1 MGSSTPELAADGAGE
16 RSHASP
22 TQYLP
27 QSARHL
33 PALDGIRGLAI
44 IWVVF
49 HNTLADNFA
58 PSSGPLHIVALL
70 AHPGWIGVQLFF
82 ALSGFLIT
90 AGLLDSQGRDHY
102 FSGFYAKRALR
113 ILPLY
118 YAVLLIVL
126 VILPVLPGSAGAP
139 HSGFR
144 DQVSLWL
151 FVSNW
156 THLAPNGFGHFWS
169 LAVEEQFYLVWP
181 LLVYGLSPKR
191 LLTAC
196 LWIAFGA
203 LLVRCGMRLEGA
215 DSWTL
220 YTATPCRMD
229 ALALGAAGA
238 CLVRIPAL
246 ETQVRRRLPVL
257 AAATFAL
264 FLLGMPATDLY
275 NDSRLAGETIGYTIL
290 AWCSAV
296 MVTGVAMTDGRAP
309 SRLSRALRWPLLR
322 SCGKYSY
329 AMYVFHQILHKL
341 VSVPWIAGHF
351 GAHPSPQVVFAAS
364 LATLLVS
371 YGLAFASY
379 HGFEKYFLSLKRFVQ
394 PPALH
399 VRPAGLT

>member
-1 MGSSTPELAADGAGE
+1 MGASTTDRPL
-16 RSHASP
+16 S
-22 TQYLP
+22 T
-27 QSARHL
+27 RHL

-58 PSSGPLHIVALL
+58 PSGGPLHIVALL

-90 AGLLDSQGRDHY
+90 AGLLDSQGRDNY

-118 YAVLLIVL
+118 YAVLLTLL
-126 VILPVLPGSAGAP
+126 VILPQVASFSGEP
-139 HSGFR
+139 HSAFR
-144 DQVSLWL
+144 DQASLWL

-156 THLAPNGFGHFWS
+156 THSGPYGFAHFWS

-181 LLVYGLSPKR
+181 LLVYRLSPER
-191 LLTAC
+191 LLTVC

-215 DSWTL
+215 SSWTL

-238 CLVRIPAL
+238 CLVRIPFL
-246 ETQVRRRLPVL
+246 DHQIRRRLPL
-257 AAATFAL
+257 LGGATFAL
-264 FLLGMPATDLY
+264 FLLGIPAMRFYDY
-275 NDSRLAGETIGYTIL
+275 SRIAGETVGYTIL
-290 AWCSAV
+290 AWCSAA
-296 MVTGVAMTDGRAP
+296 MVTGVAMTDGRTP
-309 SRLSRALRWPLLR
+309 SWLSRGLRWPLLR

-329 AMYVFHQILHKL
+329 AMYVFHQLLHKL
-341 VSVPWIAGHF
+341 VSVPWIERHF
-351 GAHPSPQVVFAAS
+351 GAHPSSEVVFAAS
-364 LATLLVS
+364 VATLLAS
-371 YGLAFASY
+371 YWLAFVSY
-379 HGFEKYFLSLKRFVQ
+379 HGFENYFLSLKRFVQ
-394 PPALH
+394 PSTSR

>member
-1 MGSSTPELAADGAGE
+1 MGASTPL
-16 RSHASP
+16 S
-22 TQYLP
+22 T
-27 QSARHL
+27 RHL

-58 PSSGPLHIVALL
+58 PSGGPLHIVALL

-90 AGLLDSQGRDHY
+90 AGLLDSQGKDNY

-118 YAVLLIVL
+118 YGVLLTLL
-126 VILPVLPGSAGAP
+126 VILPHVAGFPGER
-139 HSGFR
+139 HSSFR
-144 DQVSLWL
+144 DQASVWL

-156 THLAPNGFGHFWS
+156 THAAPYGFGHFWS

-181 LLVYGLSPKR
+181 LLVYRLRPQR
-191 LLTAC
+191 LLPVC
-196 LWIAFGA
+196 LWIAFDA
-203 LLVRCGMRLEGA
+203 LLVRSGMRLDGA
-215 DSWTL
+215 SSWTL

-238 CLVRIPAL
+238 CLVRIPSL
-246 ETQVRRRLPVL
+246 DECVRRRLAML
-257 AAATFAL
+257 GAATFAL
-264 FLLGMPATDLY
+264 FLLGMPATAFY
-275 NDSRLAGETIGYTIL
+275 NDSRIAGETIGYTIL
-290 AWCSAV
+290 AWCSAA
-296 MVTGVAMTDGRAP
+296 MVTSVAMTDGRAP
-309 SRLSRALRWPLLR
+309 SWLSRALRWAPLR

-329 AMYVFHQILHKL
+329 AMYVFHQLLHKL
-341 VSVPWIAGHF
+341 VSVPWIAQHF
-351 GAHPSPQVVFAAS
+351 GPQPSARVVFAAS

-371 YGLAFASY
+371 YVLALVSY

-394 PPALH
+394 PSALR
-399 VRPAGLT
+399 VRGPAGLT

>member
-1 MGSSTPELAADGAGE
+1 MTELAADGAGE
-16 RSHASP
+16 RSNAAP
-22 TQYLP
+22 TRYLP
-27 QSARHL
+27 LSVRHL

-49 HNTLADNFA
+49 HNTLADSFA
-58 PSSGPLHIVALL
+58 PSGGPLHIVALL

-90 AGLLDSQGRDHY
+90 AGLLDSRGRDNY

-126 VILPVLPGSAGAP
+126 VILPGVVGAAGELHSA
-139 HSGFR
+139 FR

-191 LLTAC
+191 LLTVC

-203 LLVRCGMRLEGA
+203 LLVRCGMRWEGA
-215 DSWTL
+215 SSWTL

-238 CLVRIPAL
+238 CLVRIPSL
-246 ETQVRRRLPVL
+246 DDQVRRRLPVL
-257 AAATFAL
+257 AGATVAL
-264 FLLGMPATDLY
+264 FLLGMPATHLY
-275 NDSRLAGETIGYTIL
+275 DDSRVAGETIGYTIL

-309 SRLSRALRWPLLR
+309 SWLSRGLRWPPLR

-341 VSVPWIAGHF
+341 VSVPWIARHF
-351 GAHPSPQVVFAAS
+351 GPHPSPQVVFAAS
-364 LATLLVS
+364 VATLLVS
-371 YGLAFASY
+371 YGLAFVSY

-394 PPALH
+394 PATLR
-399 VRPAGLT
+399 VRPAA